1 MIRLFGPKLKPVD
14 WMKKYL
20 RYVDYIAVAQMY
32 LKENFLLREEL
43 KPEHFKLRILGHWG
57 TVPGMSL
64 IYAGLNH
71 LICKHKCSMIYLAGP
86 GHGAPAVLAN
96 VYAEGSLKD
105 FYPEYSLDEKGVGK
119 IIKDFSWP
127 RSPFPSH
134 VTPTV
139 PGSILEGG
147 ELGYSLSTAFGAAL
161 DNPNLIAV
169 AVIGDGEAETAPIA
183 GAWHSNKF
191 LNPKVDGAVLP
202 IVHINGYKI
211 SNPTIFGT
219 MSDKELGD
227 YFTGNGYEP
236 IIVKG
241 SGLERKILDATEK
254 AYKLIRAIQ
263 IKARKQ
269 RGKLPP
275 TKAKWPVILLRTQKG
290 WKGPKKFGGHK
301 IEGSFRSHGIPIGNP
316 RNKKEDF
323 ETMKKWLES
332 YKIHELVDEKGRPH
346 KEILSFIPKGNYRMG
361 KNKHAFGGDI
371 AEKLKLPRVSKYEV
385 KFKKRGGVE
394 AESMTLAGEYL
405 RDIIK
410 SNKNN
415 FRLFCP
421 DEAKSNKLDAVFDVT
436 DRVYLWPVEDAA
448 ENIST
453 EGRVMEVLSEHNL
466 QGWYQGYLLTGRYGV
481 LPSYEAFWTIVSS
494 MVDQYA
500 KFLKQSFKVK
510 WRKPV
515 PGAVYI
521 MSSLGWRQDHNGYSH
536 QNPSFVSNVL
546 QKHGEF
552 CQIHYPADAN
562 SLIVALE
569 EGLKKKD
576 YITVIVAGKRELPVW
591 LSMKEALKQSE
602 KGIAIWDWATGKAE
616 SKNPDVVLASA
627 GDYLTQEALAAVKL
641 CKEIVPELKIRYVNV
656 SELTALGLGD
666 YCSHDKTALTEE
678 ETNEYF
684 TKDRPV
690 VFNYHGYTND
700 IKQILWQHNNPERFS
715 LHGYREEGSTTTPF
729 DLKIVNGVSCY
740 HLAIDMIERGSKYNK
755 IVSRK
760 KKKIVDMLKKKIEDF
775 EKYIVENGDD
785 PDEVKALLKW

>member
-1 MIRLFGPKLKPVD
+1 MSKPKISSGTID

-57 TVPGMSL
+57 TVPGLSL
-64 IYAGLNH
+64 IYASCNQ
-71 LICKHKCSMIYLAGP
+71 LICKHKCSMMYIAGP

-96 VYAEGSLKD
+96 VYAEGAIKD
-105 FYPEYSLDEKGVGK
+105 FYPQYSLDEKGVGK

-147 ELGYSLSTAFGAAL
+147 ELGYSLSTAFGAVL

-169 AVIGDGEAETAPIA
+169 TVIGDGEAETAPIA

-219 MSDKELGD
+219 MSDLELHE
-227 YFTGNGYEP
+227 YFIGSGYEP
-236 IIVKG
+236 IIVKMPG
-241 SGLERKILDATEK
+241 VERKMINAMEK
-254 AYKLIRAIQ
+254 AYKLIQDIQ
-263 IKARKQ
+263 VKARKQ
-269 RGKLPP
+269 KGKLPP
-275 TKAKWPVILLRTQKG
+275 TKVKWPVILLRTPKG
-290 WKGPKKFGGHK
+290 WKGPKTFKGK
-301 IEGSFRSHGIPIGNP
+301 VIEGSFRSHGIPIGNP
-316 RNKKEDF
+316 RKEKEDF
-323 ETMKKWLES
+323 ETMKKWLEG
-332 YKIHELVDEKGRPH
+332 YKIHELVDKKGRPE
-346 KEILSFIPKGNYRMG
+346 KEILRFVPKGNYRMG
-361 KNKHAFGGDI
+361 KNKHAFGGSI
-371 AEKLKLPRVSKYEV
+371 AKKLKLPRVSKYEV
-385 KFKKRGGVE
+385 KFKERGAVE
-394 AESMTLAGEYL
+394 AESMTLAGEYI
-405 RDIIK
+405 RDVIK
-410 SNKNN
+410 ANKKN

-421 DEAKSNKLDAVFDVT
+421 DEAKSNKLDAVFEVT

-466 QGWYQGYLLTGRYGV
+466 QGWYQGYLLTGRYGI
-481 LPSYEAFWTIVSS
+481 LPSYEAFWGIVSS

-552 CQIHYPADAN
+552 CQIHYPSDAN
-562 SLIVALE
+562 GLIVALE

-576 YITVIVAGKRELPVW
+576 YITVIVAGKRNLPVW
-591 LSMKEALKQSE
+591 LSMKEALKQSA
-602 KGIAIWDWATGKAE
+602 KGIAVWDWATGKAN

-627 GDYLTQEALAAVKL
+627 GDYLTQEAMASVRL
-641 CKEIVPELKIRYVNV
+641 CKKIIPELKIRYVNV
-656 SELTALGLGD
+656 SELTSLGLGD
-666 YCSHDKTALTEE
+666 YCSHDKTPLTED
-678 ETNEYF
+678 ETDEYF
-684 TKDRPV
+684 TKNRDV
-690 VFNYHGYTND
+690 VFAYHGYTND
-700 IKQILWQHNNPERFS
+700 IKQILWQHKNSNRFS
-715 LHGYREEGSTTTPF
+715 LHGYKEEGSTTTPF
-729 DLKIVNGVSCY
+729 DLKIVNEVSCY
-740 HLAIDMIERGSKYNK
+740 HLAIDLIERGSLHNK
-755 IVSRK
+755 AVARK
-760 KKKIVDMLKKKIEDF
+760 KKKLIDMLRSKIKEF

-785 PDEVKALLKW
+785 PCEVKDLLKI